1 MTSNIEERSVPTQ
14 AAIASIKTHK
24 KRKEAP
30 ADSKADRQPV
40 RKRTPNAS
48 KGDDTINH
56 DLEEEIEKNK
66 RLRSLVNTLVTTNK
80 QLIKHNT
87 HLTVSNLKA
96 SKTARSLTKQIQEL
110 VNFKELSAAATDELI
125 ALKDT
130 DLQEERRLSLVKDER
145 LRQTEQDL
153 VVMREHAEKR

>member
-1 MTSNIEERSVPTQ
+1 MTSNIEELSVPTQ

-24 KRKEAP
+24 KRTL
-30 ADSKADRQPV
+30 S
-40 RKRTPNAS
+40 AS
-48 KGDDTINH
+48 KGDDTMNH

-145 LRQTEQDL
+145 LRQTEQYL
-153 VVMREHAEKR
+153 VVMRGFASCVLPASQS